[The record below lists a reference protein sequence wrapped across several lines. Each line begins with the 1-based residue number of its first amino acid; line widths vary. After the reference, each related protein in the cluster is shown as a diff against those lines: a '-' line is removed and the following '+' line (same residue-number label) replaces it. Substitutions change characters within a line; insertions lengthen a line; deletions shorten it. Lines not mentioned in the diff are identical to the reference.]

1 MNLDR
6 LRQKIQQ
13 GNLSTN
19 SLQDFDF
26 TDFDFTMDMNVE
38 KNSGDRS
45 FFCWF
50 SCTSC
55 TAQACSQG
63 CSANA
68 CPISC
73 ANGASIL

>member
-13 GNLSTN
+13 GNLSTS

-38 KNSGDRS
+38 KKFRRQK
-45 FFCWF
+45 FF
-50 SCTSC
+50 
-55 TAQACSQG
+55 
-63 CSANA
+63 
-68 CPISC
+68 
-73 ANGASIL
+73 LLV